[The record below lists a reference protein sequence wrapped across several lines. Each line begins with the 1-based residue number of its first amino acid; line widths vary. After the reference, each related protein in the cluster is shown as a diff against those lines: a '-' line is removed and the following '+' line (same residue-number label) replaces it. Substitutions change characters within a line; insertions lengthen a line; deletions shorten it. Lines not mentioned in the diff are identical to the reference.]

1 MLDLDGDRSSRWEM
15 AKSGYADKQ
24 AAERGQNAGAGGR
37 LQGVLLLLLRT
48 AVSLFATAL

>member
-1 MLDLDGDRSSRWEM
+1 VTAALDERWQK
-15 AKSGYADKQ
+15 AAADKQ
-24 AAERGQNAGAGGR
+24 AAERGQNARADGR